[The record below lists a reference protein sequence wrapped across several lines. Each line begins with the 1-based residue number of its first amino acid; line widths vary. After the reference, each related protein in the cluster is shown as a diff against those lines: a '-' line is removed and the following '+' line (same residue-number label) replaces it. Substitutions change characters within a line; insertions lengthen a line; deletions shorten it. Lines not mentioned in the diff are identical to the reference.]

1 MGGVGVGRGLYLP
14 KLLPVNGWGMPDSH
28 FKTPE
33 LSPCQTSFKSLS
45 RNKGLRSKASISSGF
60 GAAQRKQGVV
70 CRAAQITDPSPFL
83 SHEGTTTQ
91 NAAEVSLRSKSLM
104 VELEQNPYLPAWS

>member
-1 MGGVGVGRGLYLP
+1 MVGGCQIHTSRHLSS
-14 KLLPVNGWGMPDSH
+14 LLAR
-28 FKTPE
+28 
-33 LSPCQTSFKSLS
+33 LLS